1 MIDRNGANVKDD
13 PFCSILLN
21 LLKPACRI
29 QQGFTSISQ
38 YGLSFIHLS
47 DTMKSMPSAR
57 IRDDAL
63 AIFQAGLKAV
73 DSANAVRKHVRIQK
87 DILTVGDKTYDLG
100 QYADVYV
107 IGAGKASAEM
117 ARPLEEILGD
127 HLRSGVVN
135 VKYGHSRPLRRV
147 EVNEAG
153 HPVPDE
159 AGLRGT
165 DKVKDIL
172 GRTGDRDLVIFL
184 LSGGGSALL
193 PSPAAGLTLDD
204 KQRLTQL
211 LLESGADIR
220 EINAIRKHVSAVK
233 GGQLAR
239 LAFPSTLVSL
249 ILSDVIGD
257 RLDSIASGPT
267 VPDGTTFSDCL
278 RILEKYGLAAKI
290 PPAVRDHLERGAR
303 GEVEETP
310 KPGDPAFLRT
320 QNLIVGSNIQALLA
334 AREKAVTLGYNCLI
348 LSSTIE
354 GETRDVARMHAALAR
369 EILASGHPVRRPACL
384 ISGGETTVTIHG
396 RGLGGRNQEFAL
408 DGLDDIVVL
417 SGGTDGTDG
426 PTDAAGAIA
435 GGATVGRAKALGLA
449 AADYLRENDSYHFF
463 KPLGD
468 LLMTG
473 PTLTNVMDLRLV
485 LVG

>member
-1 MIDRNGANVKDD
+1 
-13 PFCSILLN
+13 
-21 LLKPACRI
+21 
-29 QQGFTSISQ
+29 
-38 YGLSFIHLS
+38 
-47 DTMKSMPSAR
+47 MKTMPSAR
-57 IRDDAL
+57 IRDHAM

-73 DSANAVRKHVRIQK
+73 DAANAVRKYVRLAE
-87 DILTVGDKTYDLG
+87 DVLTVGDKNYDLDKYHG
-100 QYADVYV
+100 VYV

-127 HLRSGVVN
+127 HLRSGIIN
-135 VKYGHSRPLRRV
+135 VKYGHARPLRRI
-147 EVNEAG
+147 EVIEAG

-165 DKVKDIL
+165 EKAKEIL
-172 GRTGDRDLVIFL
+172 RGTGDKDLVIFL

-193 PSPAAGLTLDD
+193 PSPAAGLTLGDM
-204 KQRLTQL
+204 QQLTQS
-211 LLESGADIR
+211 LLESGANIQ
-220 EINAIRKHVSAVK
+220 EINSIRKHVSSVK

-278 RILEKYGLAAKI
+278 RILEKYGLTDKI
-290 PPAVRDHLERGAR
+290 PAAVRDHLEKGAR
-303 GEVEETP
+303 GELEETP
-310 KPGDPAFLRT
+310 KPGDPAFIRT
-320 QNLIVGSNIQALLA
+320 QNLIIGSNIQALLA
-334 AREKAVTLGYNCLI
+334 AEEKAKSLGYNCLV
-348 LSSTIE
+348 LSSSIE
-354 GETRDVARMHAALAR
+354 GETREVARMHAALAR
-369 EILASGHPVRRPACL
+369 EILASGHPLRRPACL
-384 ISGGETTVTIHG
+384 ISGGETTVTIRG
-396 RGLGGRNQEFAL
+396 KGLGGRNQEFAL
-408 DGLDDIVVL
+408 AAAVAIDGLKDVAVL

-435 GGATVGRAKALGLA
+435 DGATVGRAQELGLE
-449 AADYLRENDSYHFF
+449 AADYLADNDSYHFF
-463 KPLGD
+463 EPLGA

>member
-1 MIDRNGANVKDD
+1 
-13 PFCSILLN
+13 
-21 LLKPACRI
+21 
-29 QQGFTSISQ
+29 
-38 YGLSFIHLS
+38 
-47 DTMKSMPSAR
+47 MKAMSSAR
-57 IRDDAL
+57 IREDAI
-63 AIFQAGLKAV
+63 AIFQSGLKAV
-73 DSANAVRKHVRIQK
+73 DAANAVRRYVRLENH
-87 DILTVGDKTYDLG
+87 ILTVGDKRYDLDDFSG
-100 QYADVYV
+100 VYV

-117 ARPLEEILGD
+117 GRPLEEILGD
-127 HLRSGVVN
+127 HLISGVIN
-135 VKYGHSRPLRRV
+135 VKYGHARALRRV

-159 AGLRGT
+159 AGLRGAE
-165 DKVKDIL
+165 KVKAML
-172 GRTGDRDLVIFL
+172 GLTGESDLVIFL

-193 PSPAAGLTLDD
+193 PSPAPGLTLDD
-204 KQRLTQL
+204 KQRMTRL

-220 EINAIRKHVSAVK
+220 EINSIRKHISAVK

-257 RLDSIASGPT
+257 RMDSIASGPT
-267 VPDGTTFSDCL
+267 VPDGSTFDDCL
-278 RILEKYGLAAKI
+278 NIIDKYSLVDKI
-290 PPAVRDHLERGAR
+290 PPAVLNHLKKGAR

-310 KPGDPAFLRT
+310 KAGDPAFART

-334 AREKAVTLGYNCLI
+334 AEEKAKDLGYNCLI
-348 LSSTIE
+348 LSSSID
-354 GETRDVARMHAALAR
+354 GETREIARMHAALAR
-369 EILASGHPVRRPACL
+369 EILAGGHPVRRPACL

-408 DGLDDIVVL
+408 AAAIALDGLEDVVVL

-435 GGATVGRAKALGLA
+435 DGATVGRARALGLE

-463 KPLGD
+463 EPLGD

>member
-1 MIDRNGANVKDD
+1 
-13 PFCSILLN
+13 
-21 LLKPACRI
+21 
-29 QQGFTSISQ
+29 
-38 YGLSFIHLS
+38 
-47 DTMKSMPSAR
+47 MPSSK
-57 IRDDAL
+57 IRDDAKS
-63 AIFQAGLKAV
+63 IFRAGLKAV
-73 DSANAVRKHVRIQK
+73 DAANAVRRHVRLENG
-87 DILTVGDKTYDLG
+87 ILTIGDKSYDLNG
-100 QYADVYV
+100 FGGVFI

-127 HLRSGVVN
+127 QLVSGFIN
-135 VKYGHSRPLRRV
+135 VKYGHGRPLRRI

-159 AGLRGT
+159 AGLRGAE
-165 DKVKDIL
+165 KVKETL
-172 GRTGDRDLVIFL
+172 GLTGEQDLVIFL

-193 PSPAAGLTLDD
+193 PSPAPGLTLED
-204 KQRLTQL
+204 KRRLTQT
-211 LLESGADIR
+211 LLESGANIQ

-239 LAFPSTLVSL
+239 LAYPSTLVSL

-267 VPDGTTFSDCL
+267 VPDPTTFTDCL
-278 RILEKYGLAAKI
+278 LVLDKYGISGSI
-290 PPAVRDHLERGAR
+290 PPAVLDHLKRGTR
-303 GEVEETP
+303 GEAEETP
-310 KPGDPAFLRT
+310 KPGDPVFART
-320 QNLIVGSNIQALLA
+320 QDLIIGSNIQALLA
-334 AREKAVTLGYNCLI
+334 AEERAKSLGYNCLV
-348 LSSTIE
+348 LSSSIE
-354 GETRDVARMHAALAR
+354 GETREIAGMHAALAR
-369 EILASGHPVRRPACL
+369 EILASGHPVNRPACL
-384 ISGGETTVTIHG
+384 ISGGETTVTIRG

-408 DGLDDIVVL
+408 AAAMAIDGLPDVVVL

-435 GGATVGRAKALGLA
+435 DGSTVARARALDLE
-449 AADYLRENDSYHFF
+449 AADYLRENDSYHYFE
-463 KPLGD
+463 PLGD

>member
-1 MIDRNGANVKDD
+1 
-13 PFCSILLN
+13 
-21 LLKPACRI
+21 
-29 QQGFTSISQ
+29 
-38 YGLSFIHLS
+38 
-47 DTMKSMPSAR
+47 MKKMSPTRM
-57 IRDDAL
+57 RDHAL

-73 DSANAVRKHVRIQK
+73 DAANAVRKYVRLEN
-87 DILTVGDKTYDLG
+87 DILTVGDKSYDLG
-100 QYADVYV
+100 KYDGVTI
-107 IGAGKASAEM
+107 IGAGKASADM

-127 HLRSGVVN
+127 HLRSGVIN
-135 VKYGHSRPLRRV
+135 VKYGHARPLHRIA
-147 EVNEAG
+147 VNEAG

-165 DKVKDIL
+165 EKVKETL
-172 GRTGDRDLVIFL
+172 RRTGDRDLVIFL

-193 PSPAAGLTLDD
+193 PSPAPGLTLDD
-204 KQRLTQL
+204 KRRLTQY
-211 LLESGADIR
+211 LLESGANIQ
-220 EINAIRKHVSAVK
+220 EINSIRKHVSEVK

-239 LAFPSTLVSL
+239 LAFPSALVSL

-267 VPDGTTFSDCL
+267 VPDGTTFADCL
-278 RILEKYGLAAKI
+278 RVLEKYGLTRKI
-290 PPAVRDHLERGAR
+290 PPAVLDHLEKGAR

-310 KPGDPAFLRT
+310 KPGDPAFRRT

-334 AREKAVTLGYNCLI
+334 AQEKAEASGYNCLI
-348 LSSTIE
+348 LSSFIE
-354 GETRDVARMHAALAR
+354 GETREIARMHAALAR

-384 ISGGETTVTIHG
+384 ISGGETTVTIRG

-408 DGLDDIVVL
+408 AAAIALDGLADVVVL

-435 GGATVGRAKALGLA
+435 DGATVGRARAVGLE
-449 AADYLRENDSYHFF
+449 AADSLRENDSYHFF
-463 KPLGD
+463 EPLGD

-485 LVG
+485 LIG

>member
-1 MIDRNGANVKDD
+1 
-13 PFCSILLN
+13 
-21 LLKPACRI
+21 
-29 QQGFTSISQ
+29 
-38 YGLSFIHLS
+38 
-47 DTMKSMPSAR
+47 MPSAR
-57 IRDDAL
+57 IRDDAIS
-63 AIFQAGLKAV
+63 IFQAGLKAV
-73 DSANAVRKHVRIQK
+73 DAANAVRKHARLQN
-87 DILTVGDKTYDLG
+87 DILTVGDKSYDLG
-100 QYADVYV
+100 RYDGVYI
-107 IGAGKASAEM
+107 IGAGKAAAEM

-127 HLRSGVVN
+127 RLRSGVIN
-135 VKYGHSRPLRRV
+135 VKYGHARPLLRI

-165 DKVKDIL
+165 EKIKETL
-172 GRTGDRDLVIFL
+172 RRTGDKDLVIFL

-193 PSPAAGLTLDD
+193 PSPAPGLALDD

-211 LLESGADIR
+211 LLESGANIQ
-220 EINAIRKHVSAVK
+220 EINTIRKHISAVK

-239 LAFPSTLVSL
+239 LAFPSTLISL

-257 RLDSIASGPT
+257 RVDSIASGPT
-267 VPDGTTFSDCL
+267 VPDGTTFSACL
-278 RILEKYGLAAKI
+278 RILDKYGVADKT
-290 PPAVRDHLERGAR
+290 PPAVLDHLRKGAR

-310 KPGDPAFLRT
+310 KAGDPAFART
-320 QNLIVGSNIQALLA
+320 QNVIVGSNIQALLA
-334 AREKAVTLGYNCLI
+334 AQEKAESLGYNCLI
-348 LSSTIE
+348 LSSCVE
-354 GETRDVARMHAALAR
+354 GETREIARMHAALAR
-369 EILASGHPVRRPACL
+369 EILASGHPARRPACL

-408 DGLDDIVVL
+408 AAAITLDGLADIVVL

-435 GGATVGRAKALGLA
+435 DGTTVGRARKLGLE

-463 KPLGD
+463 ERLGD

>member
-1 MIDRNGANVKDD
+1 
-13 PFCSILLN
+13 
-21 LLKPACRI
+21 
-29 QQGFTSISQ
+29 
-38 YGLSFIHLS
+38 
-47 DTMKSMPSAR
+47 MPSAR
-57 IRDDAL
+57 IRDDAIS
-63 AIFQAGLKAV
+63 IFQAGLKAV
-73 DSANAVRKHVRIQK
+73 DAANAVRKHARLQN
-87 DILTVGDKTYDLG
+87 DILTVGDKSYDLG
-100 QYADVYV
+100 RYDGVYI
-107 IGAGKASAEM
+107 IGAGKAAAEM

-127 HLRSGVVN
+127 RLRSGVIN
-135 VKYGHSRPLRRV
+135 VKYGHARPLLRI

-165 DKVKDIL
+165 EKIKETL
-172 GRTGDRDLVIFL
+172 RRTGDKDLVIFL

-193 PSPAAGLTLDD
+193 PSPAPGLALDD

-211 LLESGADIR
+211 LLESGANIQ
-220 EINAIRKHVSAVK
+220 EINTIRKHISAVK

-239 LAFPSTLVSL
+239 LAFPSTLISL

-257 RLDSIASGPT
+257 RVDSIASGPT
-267 VPDGTTFSDCL
+267 VPDGTTFSACL
-278 RILEKYGLAAKI
+278 QILEKYGLTRKI
-290 PPAVRDHLERGAR
+290 PPAVLDHLRKGAR

-310 KPGDPAFLRT
+310 KAGDPAFART
-320 QNLIVGSNIQALLA
+320 QNVIVGSNIQALLA
-334 AREKAVTLGYNCLI
+334 AQEKAESLGYNCLI
-348 LSSTIE
+348 LSSCVE
-354 GETRDVARMHAALAR
+354 GETREIARMHAALAR
-369 EILASGHPVRRPACL
+369 EILASGHPARRPACL

-408 DGLDDIVVL
+408 AAAITLDGLADIVVL

-435 GGATVGRAKALGLA
+435 DGTTVGRARKLGLE

-463 KPLGD
+463 ERLGD

>member
-1 MIDRNGANVKDD
+1 
-13 PFCSILLN
+13 
-21 LLKPACRI
+21 
-29 QQGFTSISQ
+29 
-38 YGLSFIHLS
+38 
-47 DTMKSMPSAR
+47 MKAMSSAR
-57 IRDDAL
+57 IREDAI
-63 AIFQAGLKAV
+63 AIFQSGLKAV
-73 DSANAVRKHVRIQK
+73 DAANAVRRYVRLENH
-87 DILTVGDKTYDLG
+87 ILTVGDKRYDLDDFSG
-100 QYADVYV
+100 VYV

-117 ARPLEEILGD
+117 GRLLEEILGD
-127 HLRSGVVN
+127 HLISGVIN
-135 VKYGHSRPLRRV
+135 VKYGHARALRRV

-159 AGLRGT
+159 AGLRGAE
-165 DKVKDIL
+165 KAKAML
-172 GRTGDRDLVIFL
+172 GLTGESDLVIFL

-193 PSPAAGLTLDD
+193 PAPTRGLTLDD
-204 KQRLTQL
+204 MQRLTQS
-211 LLESGADIR
+211 LLESGADIQ
-220 EINAIRKHVSAVK
+220 EINTIRKHISTVK

-267 VPDGTTFSDCL
+267 VPDGTTFADCL
-278 RILEKYGLAAKI
+278 NILDNYSLADKI
-290 PPAVRDHLERGAR
+290 PPAVLDHLKKGAR

-310 KPGDPAFLRT
+310 KAGDPAFTRT

-334 AREKAVTLGYNCLI
+334 AEEKAKDLGYNCLI
-348 LSSTIE
+348 LSSSIE
-354 GETRDVARMHAALAR
+354 GETREIARMHAALAR

-408 DGLDDIVVL
+408 AAAAALDGLTDVVVL

-435 GGATVGRAKALGLA
+435 DGATVGRARALGLE
-449 AADYLRENDSYHFF
+449 AADYLRKNDSYHFF
-463 KPLGD
+463 EPLGD

>member
-1 MIDRNGANVKDD
+1 
-13 PFCSILLN
+13 
-21 LLKPACRI
+21 
-29 QQGFTSISQ
+29 
-38 YGLSFIHLS
+38 
-47 DTMKSMPSAR
+47 MPSAR
-57 IRDDAL
+57 IREDAL

-73 DSANAVRKHVRIQK
+73 DAAAAIRKHVRVED
-87 DILTVGDKTYDLG
+87 DILTVGGRNYDLG
-100 QYADVYV
+100 DFGGVFV

-127 HLRSGVVN
+127 QLISGFIN
-135 VKYGHSRPLRRV
+135 VKYGHARPLRRI

-159 AGLRGT
+159 AGLLGAER
-165 DKVKDIL
+165 VKEIL
-172 GRTGDRDLVIFL
+172 GMTGNQDLVIFL

-193 PSPAAGLTLDD
+193 PSPAPGLTLDD
-204 KQRLTQL
+204 KQRLTQV
-211 LLESGADIR
+211 LLESGASIQ

-239 LAFPSTLVSL
+239 LAFPSTFVSL

-267 VPDGTTFSDCL
+267 VPDSTTFADCL
-278 RILEKYGLAAKI
+278 RILKKYGLADKI
-290 PPAVRDHLERGAR
+290 PRAVLDHLEKGDR

-310 KPGDPAFLRT
+310 KSGDPAFVRT

-334 AREKAVTLGYNCLI
+334 AEEKAKALGYNSLI

-354 GETRDVARMHAALAR
+354 GETREIARMHAALAR
-369 EILASGHPVRRPACL
+369 EILATGHPLRRPACL
-384 ISGGETTVTIHG
+384 ISGGETTVTIQG

-408 DGLDDIVVL
+408 AAAIALDGFTDIVVL

-435 GGATVGRAKALGLA
+435 DGATIARARARGLE
-449 AADYLRENDSYHFF
+449 AADYLAENDSYHFF
-463 KPLGD
+463 EPLAD
-468 LLMTG
+468 LLITG